1 MLLLKA
7 YTAKQN
13 AKITS
18 SPFLLVVGFALL
30 LRSIVFGKFCGVN

>member
-18 SPFLLVVGFALL
+18 SPFLLVGFALL